1 MNVTYKLKNS
11 VKKLKKDN
19 TEEFNVKVKEI
30 IEKKILN
37 RRIFKAFPK
46 FKINIMGIDEIKNKL
61 EDKVKEFKE
70 KFDEK

>member
-1 MNVTYKLKNS
+1 MPEFDVTVYINFF
-11 VKKLKKDN
+11 V
-19 TEEFNVKVKEI
+19 V
-30 IEKKILN
+30 
-37 RRIFKAFPK
+37 PK